1 MNNLISYEKG
11 GIDTSILL
19 NSNEFSNLKRGFNA
33 STLEIQ
39 NSLIACKKEL
49 LSMKNE
55 ALVNLENGLKCFSTK
70 IESLPSTILEKKSTK
85 LKLQNAIQ
93 IVDNIISLKKCN
105 QDFILGM
112 SRKDYEFCATCIS
125 EYLKI
130 KPSCANFEKK
140 ICEELDNGIQELYLQ
155 LRELIEEKLS
165 VGELDKAIYYVKLF
179 VPMGMPNE
187 GLERYVKYIRGNITD
202 ICVSM
207 YNEALANYKKTS
219 EKVNYADI
227 FTGLFVSIIDCIK
240 EHQDKIL
247 KLFVTLDDKDDLDQQ
262 TSKQASDKNYVIW
275 YFYTELLKEIN
286 TQGSIIIDKF
296 EREYGIYLDDK
307 WNNIENINIV
317 EMSISHREL
326 DGFLEEMSQ
335 ICHLFYKFKVYMN
348 DLVNSFKSINS
359 HIKEIKWLKT
369 KIENEHIS
377 KENNLFIRIDEMSI
391 KYVSCEYGYIIYSI
405 NHALNTTDEV
415 SWEDKDSLISTL
427 VEDVFFLLHKTINRC
442 VSIGN
447 IKSLKLIIVHLNH
460 ILLNV
465 IKQKI
470 AENLQNSRANYEVS
484 LGNSNESISNFTLS
498 HLLEIVKQKNENCRN
513 LSNSMH
519 SWTHSLN
526 NLQACIENLEILSE
540 TIIRD
545 FESSYNDLEY
555 FDTCIN
561 GIILSDSNDESK
573 EKNET
578 IKDKD
583 ATIEYINQTIG
594 EIISEFKVIHDYYS
608 KITLQILSKISI
620 SPILIQLHEE
630 ISFDFS
636 ENESRDYSLNHS
648 FVPTLTSSLKVI
660 NEHLKNY
667 YNSQSSEFI
676 LSLMIERIVQKIEH
690 IVINYPEK
698 KRFTIYGALVFE
710 NDIRNLLSYTNSLLS
725 ISIRHKFLRL
735 LEICDILN
743 ITSLEELS
751 DLLLTDFPSR
761 NWHLAKSDI
770 LKTLFLKQ
778 DIDHDKLKEVI
789 KNSNHFFN

>member
-1 MNNLISYEKG
+1 MNNLISYEES

-19 NSNEFSNLKRGFNA
+19 NSSNFSNLKHGFDT
-33 STLEIQ
+33 SRLEIQ

-55 ALVNLENGLKCFSTK
+55 VLINLANGLKCFSTK
-70 IESLPSTILEKKSTK
+70 VENLPSIIKEKKETK
-85 LKLQNAIQ
+85 LKLKNAIQ
-93 IVDNIISLKKCN
+93 IVNNIISLRKCN
-105 QDFILGM
+105 QDFISFM

-130 KPSCANFEKK
+130 KSSCINFEKK
-140 ICEELDNGIQELYLQ
+140 ICENLDRGRQELYLQ
-155 LRELIEEKLS
+155 LRELIEEKLCS
-165 VGELDKAIYYVKLF
+165 GELDKAIYYVKLF
-179 VPMGMPNE
+179 VPMGMPEE
-187 GLERYVKYIRGNITD
+187 GLERYIKYIRGNITD
-202 ICVSM
+202 MCVSM
-207 YNEALANYKKTS
+207 YNGALANSQKTS

-240 EHQDKIL
+240 EHQNKIL
-247 KLFVTLDDKDDLDQQ
+247 ELFVTISDDEDLDEQVCN
-262 TSKQASDKNYVIW
+262 QALDKNYVIW
-275 YFYTELLKEIN
+275 YFYTELLREVN

-296 EREYGIYLDDK
+296 EKEYEIYFDDK
-307 WNNIENINIV
+307 WSNIENIDII
-317 EMSISHREL
+317 EMHISHREL

-348 DLVNSFKSINS
+348 DLVNSFTSINS
-359 HIKEIKWLKT
+359 HTKKIKGPYT
-369 KIENEHIS
+369 NIESDQIP
-377 KENNLFIRIDEMSI
+377 KENNLFVRIDEMSI
-391 KYVSCEYGYIIYSI
+391 RYVSCEYGYILYSI

-415 SWEDKDSLISTL
+415 SWEDQDLLISTL

-442 VSIGN
+442 ISIGN

-470 AENLQNSRANYEVS
+470 VQNLQNSRSSYEVS
-484 LGNSNESISNFTLS
+484 LGNSNESISNFTLN
-498 HLLEIVKQKNENCRN
+498 HLLEIIKQKNDNCRN

-540 TIIRD
+540 TITRD
-545 FESSYNDLEY
+545 FESSYSDLIY
-555 FDTCIN
+555 FDICIS
-561 GIILSDSNDESK
+561 GIILLDNEFKGSNELLEDRNS
-573 EKNET
+573 
-578 IKDKD
+578 
-583 ATIEYINQTIG
+583 TIEYINKTI
-594 EIISEFKVIHDYYS
+594 ERIISEFKVIHDYYS
-608 KITLQILSKISI
+608 KISLQILSKISI
-620 SPILIQLHEE
+620 SPTLIQLHEE
-630 ISFDFS
+630 ISFDFT
-636 ENESRDYSLNHS
+636 EDESKDYTLNQS
-648 FVPTLTSSLKVI
+648 FIPTLTSSLKVI

-690 IVINYPEK
+690 IVINYPER

-710 NDIRNLLSYTNSLLS
+710 NDVRNLLSYTNSLLS

-770 LKTLFLKQ
+770 LKTLFLKK
-778 DIDHDKLKEVI
+778 DIDHNKLKEVI
-789 KNSNHFFN
+789 KKSSHFFN

>member
-1 MNNLISYEKG
+1 MSSFISYEES
-11 GIDTSILL
+11 GIDASILL
-19 NSNEFSNLKRGFNA
+19 NSNNFSSVKYGFNT
-33 STLEIQ
+33 SKLEIQ
-39 NSLIACKKEL
+39 NSLISCKKEL

-55 ALVNLENGLKCFSTK
+55 VLINLSNGLKCFSTK
-70 IESLPSTILEKKSTK
+70 VENLPSIIKEKKATK
-85 LKLQNAIQ
+85 LKLKNAIH
-93 IVDNIISLKKCN
+93 IVNNIISLRKCD
-105 QDFILGM
+105 QDFISSM
-112 SRKDYEFCATCIS
+112 SRKDYELCATCIS

-130 KPSCANFEKK
+130 KSSCINFEKK
-140 ICEELDNGIQELYLQ
+140 ICENLDRGRQELYLQ
-155 LRELIEEKLS
+155 LRESIEEKLCA
-165 VGELDKAIYYVKLF
+165 GELDKAIYYVKLF
-179 VPMGMPNE
+179 VPMGMPEE

-207 YNEALANYKKTS
+207 YNEALGNSKKTS

-240 EHQDKIL
+240 EHQNKIL
-247 KLFVTLDDKDDLDQQ
+247 DLFVTIGDDENLDEKVCN
-262 TSKQASDKNYVIW
+262 QALDKNYVIW
-275 YFYTELLKEIN
+275 YFYTELLREVN

-296 EREYGIYLDDK
+296 EKEYEIYLDDK
-307 WNNIENINIV
+307 WSNIENVDII
-317 EMSISHREL
+317 EMHISHREL

-348 DLVNSFKSINS
+348 DLVNSFTSINS
-359 HIKEIKWLKT
+359 QTKNIKRPEIKV
-369 KIENEHIS
+369 ENEQIP
-377 KENNLFIRIDEMSI
+377 KKNNLFIRIDEMSI
-391 KYVSCEYGYIIYSI
+391 QYVSCEYGYVMYSI

-415 SWEDKDSLISTL
+415 SWEDQDSLISTL

-442 VSIGN
+442 ISIGN

-470 AENLQNSRANYEVS
+470 VQNLQNSRANYEVS
-484 LGNSNESISNFTLS
+484 LGNSNESISNFTLI
-498 HLLEIVKQKNENCRN
+498 HLLEIIKQKNENCRN
-513 LSNSMH
+513 LSNSMY

-526 NLQACIENLEILSE
+526 NLQACIENLEILSG
-540 TIIRD
+540 TITRD
-545 FESSYNDLEY
+545 FESSYSDLIY
-555 FDTCIN
+555 FDICIN
-561 GIILSDSNDESK
+561 GIILLDDEFKESNELLED
-573 EKNET
+573 KN
-578 IKDKD
+578 
-583 ATIEYINQTIG
+583 ATIEYINKTI
-594 EIISEFKVIHDYYS
+594 EQIISEFKVIHDHYS
-608 KITLQILSKISI
+608 KISLQILSKISI

-630 ISFDFS
+630 ISFDFT
-636 ENESRDYSLNHS
+636 EDESKDYSLNQS
-648 FVPTLTSSLKVI
+648 FIPSLTSSLKVI

-667 YNSQSSEFI
+667 YNNQSSEFI

-710 NDIRNLLSYTNSLLS
+710 NDVRNLLSYTNSLLS

-743 ITSLEELS
+743 ITSLDELS

-778 DIDHDKLKEVI
+778 DIDHDKLKEII
-789 KNSNHFFN
+789 KKSSHFFN

>member
-1 MNNLISYEKG
+1 MNNLISYEEG
-11 GIDTSILL
+11 GVDASILL
-19 NSNEFSNLKRGFNA
+19 NSNNFSNVKRGFNA

-49 LSMKNE
+49 FSMKNE
-55 ALVNLENGLKCFSTK
+55 VLINLENGLKCFSTK
-70 IESLPSTILEKKSTK
+70 IESLPSTITEKKSTK

-93 IVDNIISLKKCN
+93 IVNNIIFLKKCDK
-105 QDFILGM
+105 DFTLGM

-125 EYLKI
+125 KYLKI
-130 KPSCANFEKK
+130 KSSCVSFEKK
-140 ICEELDNGIQELYLQ
+140 ICEELDNGRQTLYLQ
-155 LRELIEEKLS
+155 LQELIEEKLS
-165 VGELDKAIYYVKLF
+165 AGELDKAIYYAKLF
-179 VPMGMPNE
+179 VPIGMPVE
-187 GLERYVKYIRGNITD
+187 GLERYIKYIRGNITD
-202 ICVSM
+202 ICISM

-219 EKVNYADI
+219 EKINYADI
-227 FTGLFVSIIDCIK
+227 FTGLFVSIINCIK

-247 KLFVTLDDKDDLDQQ
+247 KLFVTLDDNEDLDEQV
-262 TSKQASDKNYVIW
+262 SKQTLDKNYVIW

-296 EREYGIYLDDK
+296 EKEYEIYLDDK
-307 WNNIENINIV
+307 WANIENIDII

-348 DLVNSFKSINS
+348 DLVSSFISINS
-359 HIKEIKWLKT
+359 RTKEIKNLKA
-369 KIENEHIS
+369 KMVNEQIPN
-377 KENNLFIRIDEMSI
+377 KNNLFIRIDEMSI
-391 KYVSCEYGYIIYSI
+391 QYVSCEYGYIIYSI
-405 NHALNTTDEV
+405 NHALNNTDEV

-442 VSIGN
+442 VLIGN

-470 AENLQNSRANYEVS
+470 VQNLQNSRANYEVS

-498 HLLEIVKQKNENCRN
+498 HLLEIIKQKNENCRN

-545 FESSYNDLEY
+545 FESSYNDLTY
-555 FDTCIN
+555 FYICIDGN
-561 GIILSDSNDESK
+561 IPLDDSEFKMRSEELED
-573 EKNET
+573 KNS
-578 IKDKD
+578 
-583 ATIEYINQTIG
+583 TIEYINKTI
-594 EIISEFKVIHDYYS
+594 EQIISEFKVIHDYYS
-608 KITLQILSKISI
+608 KISLQILSKISI

-636 ENESRDYSLNHS
+636 ENESKDYSLNQS
-648 FVPTLTSSLKVI
+648 FVPALTSSLKVI

-667 YNSQSSEFI
+667 YNNQSSEFI

-710 NDIRNLLSYTNSLLS
+710 NDVRNLLSYTNSLLS

-743 ITSLEELS
+743 ITSLDELS

-778 DIDHDKLKEVI
+778 DIDHNKLREVI
-789 KNSNHFFN
+789 KNSSHFFN